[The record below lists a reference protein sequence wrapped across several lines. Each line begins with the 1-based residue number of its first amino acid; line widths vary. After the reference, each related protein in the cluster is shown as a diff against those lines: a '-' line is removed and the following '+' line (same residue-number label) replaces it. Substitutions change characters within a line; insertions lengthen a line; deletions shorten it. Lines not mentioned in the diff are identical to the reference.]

1 MLCNNLC
8 SKTRDS
14 FYTRFEKKKN
24 ILEQKSMDMGCGV
37 MAFVANEKIISLWT
51 ACRRDSR
58 QRKDASLKST
68 FKRYH
73 RNIRTTKVPRA
84 MLKNTTFKAQSYT
97 SHCKLH

>member
-1 MLCNNLC
+1 MTNSEKYYNKKKNALEEGMLCNNLC

-58 QRKDASLKST
+58 
-68 FKRYH
+68 
-73 RNIRTTKVPRA
+73 
-84 MLKNTTFKAQSYT
+84 
-97 SHCKLH
+97 